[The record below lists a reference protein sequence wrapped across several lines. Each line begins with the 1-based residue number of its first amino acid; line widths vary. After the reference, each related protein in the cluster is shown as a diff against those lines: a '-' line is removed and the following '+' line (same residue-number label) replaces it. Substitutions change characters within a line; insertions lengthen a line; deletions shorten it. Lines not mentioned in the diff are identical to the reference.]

1 MRKKSLGQTNT
12 LLKNVFLK
20 IKILIKLIKF
30 IYTSKIHLS
39 KRISYLLTE
48 EKI

>member
-1 MRKKSLGQTNT
+1 MRKKSLGQTNV

-20 IKILIKLIKF
+20 IKIFIKF

-39 KRISYLLTE
+39 KRINYLLTE